1 MKSEILKLLREAD
14 DYVSGQ
20 ELCDRFEV
28 SRTAIWKVINQLKE
42 EGYSIEAVRNKG
54 YHIVSS
60 PDLLNKEEIESHVG
74 SKKIGC
80 HVVSLESTDSTNVQA
95 KILAEQGCHH
105 GTVVVADQQ
114 INGKGRRGRAW
125 ESPKGTGIFMS
136 LVLRPTFAPSQAP
149 MLTLVMAYSVVNGI
163 KRYIEE
169 MDNIDVQIKWPNDI
183 VVNGKKVCG
192 ILTEMSTEIDY
203 INYVVIGVGINA
215 NMESFPEEL
224 QEVAT
229 SLKLEFEAAELQIKQ
244 DVEAQMKQAAEHQM
258 KQETKLQINQE
269 SQVESRVHRAR
280 LIGYILAEFE
290 EQYEKFCLEGDLS
303 FLQEEYNKCLVNRDR
318 QVRVLEPANEYEA
331 LALGIDERGEL
342 IVRCIDGEVKKVYA
356 GEVSVRGI
364 YGYV

>member
-42 EGYSIEAVRNKG
+42 DGYSIEAVRNKG

-60 PDLLNKEEIESHVG
+60 PDLMNKEEIESHVG
-74 SKKIGC
+74 SKQMGC
-80 HVVSLESTDSTNVQA
+80 HVVSLESTDSTNVQV
-95 KILAEQGCHH
+95 KILAEQGCEH
-105 GTVVVADQQ
+105 GTLVVADQQ
-114 INGKGRRGRAW
+114 VSGKGRRGRAW
-125 ESPKGTGIFMS
+125 ASPKGTGISMS
-136 LVLRPTFAPSQAP
+136 LALRPTFAPSKAP
-149 MLTLVMAYSVVNGI
+149 MLTLVMAYSVVNAM
-163 KRYIEE
+163 KRYIAE
-169 MDNIDVQIKWPNDI
+169 MDNVEVQIKWPNDI
-183 VVNGKKVCG
+183 VINGKKVCG

-229 SLKLEFEAAELQIKQ
+229 SLKLELQ
-244 DVEAQMKQAAEHQM
+244 KQA
-258 KQETKLQINQE
+258 NQE
-269 SQVESRVHRAR
+269 LLTDCRVHRAR
-280 LIGYILAEFE
+280 LIGYILEEFE
-290 EQYEKFCLEGDLS
+290 QQYEQFCIVGNLS
-303 FLQEEYNKCLVNRDR
+303 FLQEEYNKCLVNMDR
-318 QVRVLEPANEYEA
+318 QVRVLEPGNEYEA
-331 LALGIDERGEL
+331 FAMGIDEQGEL
-342 IVRCIDGEVKKVYA
+342 LVRCDNGEIRKVYA

>member
-20 ELCDRFEV
+20 ELCDRFDV

-163 KRYIEE
+163 KRYMEG

-215 NMESFPEEL
+215 NMESFPEEI

-229 SLKLEFEAAELQIKQ
+229 SLKLELEAAEHQI
-244 DVEAQMKQAAEHQM
+244 KQAAEHQI
-258 KQETKLQINQE
+258 KQETEHQINQE

-280 LIGYILAEFE
+280 LIGYILEEFE
-290 EQYEKFCLEGDLS
+290 VQYEKFCLAGNLS
-303 FLQEEYNKCLVNRDR
+303 FLQEAYNKSLVNRDR